1 MSPGN
6 DLLPAAVRYVE
17 ALGMFSICRKI
28 ERRERDGQ
36 LQSLSVNEKD
46 RVRAE

>member
-1 MSPGN
+1 MYS
-6 DLLPAAVRYVE
+6 V
-17 ALGMFSICRKI
+17 CRKI

-46 RVRAE
+46 RVRAKSIALGHKRGALNERL